1 MHVSVLLCQAEYAD
15 KKGAILTAPASAHT
29 EVNVIIWSVWL
40 LIGLGAQTTM
50 HVLYVKTD
58 RGNIVQSKNLVADS
72 ICIIIRQIDSV
83 CNIGNQK
90 QHRLSKPKHKCSRQ
104 L

>member
-1 MHVSVLLCQAEYAD
+1 
-15 KKGAILTAPASAHT
+15 
-29 EVNVIIWSVWL
+29 
-40 LIGLGAQTTM
+40 M

-83 CNIGNQK
+83 YAISVTKNSIGSVSQNNINAVGNNK
-90 QHRLSKPKHKCSRQ
+90 S
-104 L
+104 